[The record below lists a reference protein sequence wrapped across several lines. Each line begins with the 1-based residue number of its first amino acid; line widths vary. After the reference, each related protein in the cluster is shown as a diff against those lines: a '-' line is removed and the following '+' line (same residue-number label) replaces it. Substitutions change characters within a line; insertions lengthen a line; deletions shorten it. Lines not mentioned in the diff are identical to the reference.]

1 MTIAAII
8 PEDTAARAAA
18 LVQAWTESPEAKAI
32 PSHWPAE
39 PGDHRAPQ
47 KRDAADYHNAAVFGT
62 DPTALAIQAFF
73 VATPGDTNVRA
84 IAKAFHEWMDDRK
97 AVAA

>member
-8 PEDTAARAAA
+8 PQGTHTRATA
-18 LVQAWTESPEAKAI
+18 LVHAWTASPECRAI

-39 PGDHRAPQ
+39 PGDHRGPS
-47 KRDAADYHNAAVFGT
+47 KRDAADYHNAAVDGRH
-62 DPTALAIQAFF
+62 PTALAIQAFF
-73 VATPGDTNVRA
+73 LEVPGDTNVRA
-84 IAKAFHEWMDDRK
+84 IAKAFHDWIDDRE